1 VHPDIGR
8 SAALQSLAGPPGPSA
23 FCPLH
28 PIPISGARI
37 RCDLFSVALKKKE
50 RSSMPLR

>member
-23 FCPLH
+23 LGALH
-28 PIPISGARI
+28 PIPISSARI
-37 RCDLFSVALKKKE
+37 SCDLFSVAL
-50 RSSMPLR
+50 RLV

>member
-23 FCPLH
+23 FCALH

-37 RCDLFSVALKKKE
+37 RCDLFSVALDF
-50 RSSMPLR
+50 RT